1 MNEAERNGWF
11 MHMNEEHMTP
21 DDVGKMA
28 AAAGVKLLV
37 MSHLSAS
44 GKDNDDYAR
53 FVTAASKFYP
63 GRIVVAK
70 DLMEVSP

>member
-1 MNEAERNGWF
+1 
-11 MHMNEEHMTP
+11 MNEEHMTP

-28 AAAGVKLLV
+28 AAAGVKMLV

-44 GKDNDDYAR
+44 GNDNDDYAR
-53 FVTAASKFYP
+53 FVTAASKFYS

-70 DLMEVSP
+70 DLMELSP